1 MGNENYTAA
10 GKGMANDAMPESSS
24 SPRPLAGV
32 VPDSNAVVEKYDA
45 PKPSDYVSD
54 VPGTNLSLNAV
65 AKVLTWHP
73 FIHLFVTYAK
83 IQYPRAYTE
92 IDKVGLAT
100 RRHPRFFKFCR
111 YADFIYTTVICLLSA
126 MLIGVLLLK
135 IWHGVV
141 KL

>member
-1 MGNENYTAA
+1 MGNENYIAT

-24 SPRPLAGV
+24 SPRPLGDAI
-32 VPDSNAVVEKYDA
+32 PDSSAVVEKRDA
-45 PKPSDYVSD
+45 PKPTEYVTD

-92 IDKVGLAT
+92 IDKVALAT

-111 YADFIYTTVICLLSA
+111 CADFIYTTVICLLSA

-141 KL
+141 KF